1 MATETITLTDGS
13 KYRVPA
19 GLSDE
24 QALNLIAKATPE
36 KMIESG
42 IAYDIEKE
50 YNIRDGVQDFDARFG
65 AAIARG
71 NPKEIKEVFDNS
83 FGKGNWGLSDFN
95 NEPYVTPEGLRN
107 VGIEPTDNRKVLM
120 DGMGL
125 DFYDL
130 VADPFPE
137 LAVAGASIAA
147 ELAVPLP
154 GTSAAGG
161 AVMRGLLSRGL
172 MARSARAGLGAS
184 IGSMGVE
191 GVQQLRGE
199 QRESVGEQLQRAGT
213 EGLLVGVGS
222 LVLGAPFSAM
232 GTVANRVKQTAKDLP
247 TSQQNVSTV
256 SIDAM
261 KQAQARVA
269 EKVGE
274 EDALLLS
281 LRTLVGEEGL
291 VFGNML
297 SKIEGIGAKQLGDS
311 YSKRVIE
318 FMDKYRRVAVESAR
332 QGDSELTTLAKLKSK
347 LNTQEQKF
355 ARDIVK
361 SLSTFNKS
369 SFGKLDKAAS
379 TLRDMKD
386 FQNEKLAA
394 QYKRGMNAF
403 DGPEYYGNSAFV
415 GLDNAVLK
423 PDQLADFLQNVSFKS
438 GVSVDDLLYGVFQ
451 PLAGQIRSRVKIDP
465 DTGVIKPIKR
475 KTKKDVLSDPLHP
488 FNVPSSALDSDFVN
502 FLQQKFKVDKPKAV
516 EKFVKGRGSQ
526 VTLGDFFKLDQ
537 ALRKTAYAQRKNNL
551 NAVKEKL
558 DISTALQQEIAR
570 LSPGQF
576 KKQLDKATSAYS
588 RFANIY
594 RGKTGLFEQ
603 ISQRPEP
610 DAYNYLKNFV
620 SGKEGREFSEV
631 LNKLEQAF
639 GPDAI
644 GQKAEAVKLGLQTRD
659 EILSSIGLNFIRESK
674 DTIQGALNLDLQAK
688 TKNLVRFKK
697 AAKKELENLNQIETI
712 LKQRLGTNQQA
723 KKAITSLFGKDTV
736 KEYKNI
742 LKQIST
748 GTPDQAA
755 RASQKLNVIMSFS
768 EAEKFIGVLENA
780 AGKLSGANLD
790 DLVAQFKAFEQLDK
804 GSAEFAKDLMFSENW
819 GRVLTAGNLSKPEAR
834 LEGLRS
840 WADDWVLASS
850 SNRENMKYL
859 FGDVFEPMDD
869 LALNIRGSLNIDPVA
884 GALSVPEQQVSILRN
899 FLRMSASGVMKPLS
913 FVFATKQMAPGSP
926 LWTRVNNAISAGKSV
941 DKVIKENGPM
951 VTKVMSRAQSSA
963 ETVQSGKN
971 GLLAASVASYMEE
984 ANQTYPVEGE
994 VPTVPVQKAPV
1005 SQPEPQPQQVSQV
1018 SPQMGIDAIRQIA
1031 SMIEGTGTGGIE
1043 EGASIARSA
1052 A

>member
-24 QALNLIAKATPE
+24 QALNLIAKANPE

-222 LVLGAPFSAM
+222 LVLGAPFAAM

-274 EDALLLS
+274 QDALLLS

-311 YSKRVIE
+311 YSKRVID
-318 FMDKYRRVAVESAR
+318 FMNKYRAIAVESAR
-332 QGDSELTTLAKLKSK
+332 QGDSELITLATLKSK

-361 SLSTFNKS
+361 SLSTFNNS

-379 TLRDMKD
+379 TLRNMKD

-423 PDQLADFLQNVSFKS
+423 PSELANLLQRVSEKS
-438 GVSVDDLLYGVFQ
+438 GVSTDNLLYGVFQ

-465 DTGVIKPIKR
+465 NTGVIRPIKR
-475 KTKKDVLSDPLHP
+475 KTKK
-488 FNVPSSALDSDFVN
+488 AE
-502 FLQQKFKVDKPKAV
+502 KV
-516 EKFVKGRGSQ
+516 VKGRGSQ

-537 ALRKTAYAQRKNNL
+537 ALRKTAYGQRKNDI
-551 NAVKEKL
+551 NAVREKL
-558 DISTALQQEIAR
+558 NISTALQEEIAK

-588 RFANIY
+588 KFANIY

-603 ISQRPEP
+603 ISQRPET
-610 DAYNYLKNFV
+610 DASTYLKNFV

-659 EILSSIGLNFIRESK
+659 EILSSVGLNFIRESK
-674 DTIQGALNLDLQAK
+674 DAIQGALNLDLPVPLKIQAG
-688 TKNLVRFKK
+688 KK

-723 KKAITSLFGKDTV
+723 KKAITSLFGKDTI

-742 LKQIST
+742 LKQIYT

-941 DKVIKENGPM
+941 DEVIKENGPM